1 MPDASAI
8 QIKDHIRQIPDFPK
22 PGILFYDIS
31 TLLAHA
37 GAWQATVRRLA
48 DAIGPHRP
56 DLLVGIESRGFL
68 VAAPLALEMGIGFVM
83 VRKQGKLPGATIP
96 YTYDLEY
103 GTDTVE
109 IQADAVTPGQRVVVL
124 DDLLAT
130 GGTMAAAIALLRKV
144 GADVRGAACIIE
156 LAFLRGRAKLAVP
169 FASVVSYDT

>member
-1 MPDASAI
+1 MPNQPAI

-37 GAWQATVRRLA
+37 QAWNATVQLLA
-48 DAIGPHRP
+48 EAIRPHHP

-68 VAAPLALEMGIGFVM
+68 VAAPLALKLDCGFVM
-83 VRKQGKLPGATIP
+83 VRKKGKLPGATIP
-96 YTYDLEY
+96 FSYNLEY

-109 IQADAVTPGQRVVVL
+109 VQADAVSRGQRVVVL

-130 GGTMAAAIALLRKV
+130 GGTMEAAIALLQKV
-144 GADVRGAACIIE
+144 GADVRAAACIIE
-156 LAFLRGRAKLAVP
+156 LAFLNGRSRLNVP
-169 FASVVSYDT
+169 FISVVSYDS